1 MDTWLKKAYE
11 NWNQVV
17 EYDGKSL
24 LNFMEIKKPSTS
36 KSDLPLGSVEYS
48 LSLDNQLP
56 TQRLPA
62 PVPSEPA
69 SMDQS
74 IMVGG
79 EHHFIENILLL
90 LPFSYIILL

>member
-1 MDTWLKKAYE
+1 M
-11 NWNQVV
+11 

-36 KSDLPLGSVEYS
+36 KSDLPVGSVEYS
-48 LSLDNQLP
+48 LLDNQLP

-74 IMVGG
+74 VMVGG
-79 EHHFIENILLL
+79 EHHFIESILLL
-90 LPFSYIILL
+90 LAFCYIILL